1 MASDPSTDGTD
12 RIELT
17 DRQRERINDIKQ
29 ECTEGG
35 RIPEPTDEQ
44 IISSLLDTW
53 DAVNQGLYAKT
64 ERDRDV

>member
-1 MASDPSTDGTD
+1 MSDSYGDGTD

-35 RIPEPTDEQ
+35 QIPEPTEEH

-53 DAVNQGLYAKT
+53 DAVNQGLYAVT
-64 ERDRDV
+64 DHTGGDA